1 MTSNS
6 QFIKT
11 RYVAILLFVCVGLRM
26 ILFGIFQPWTPEIE
40 TKRVLQSDALGYHKL
55 ATTLIENHRFAYSS
69 TEKPNSLRTP
79 LYPMFIAAIYSLVGV
94 KPWIVLLAQILIDSL
109 SCFLLLVSLSR
120 LFSRRVAFI
129 ASTLY
134 ALDPFLIL
142 YSSTSLYS
150 DTLFVFFLVAGF
162 WFFSL
167 ARHGEIS
174 NKTLLNYGLSSLF
187 LGLATLT
194 RPISLFIIACFVVF
208 FLVAYGN
215 QPKIALT
222 YALLC
227 SLIFGLVLL
236 PWFFR
241 NYLTF
246 GYFSFS
252 SASSENMLFD
262 LVPMEMDMRH
272 KDLAT
277 VWESLSTE
285 ADKMIEADG
294 LNPQD
299 LNDFQKGPYWQKLAL
314 SYISNDPIAFGKSYL
329 LGIYHTLFNRDAKFY
344 AEFLGLPAVD
354 FDIKAYPNIFDL
366 AKAFLEQQGAVG
378 LLIIFGVIVLDFLI
392 VYLGA
397 IIGLLTS
404 WKRYKDKPALLL
416 IILIAVYFVLITG
429 TQGHPRF
436 RLPSIPFYLA
446 FTGIGFSYLY
456 EKVILAKAA
465 KKHNLNAIT
474 KK

>member
-1 MTSNS
+1 M
-6 QFIKT
+6 
-11 RYVAILLFVCVGLRM
+11 ALLLFVCFGLRM
-26 ILFGIFQPWTPEIE
+26 ILFGILQPWTPEIE
-40 TKRVLQSDALGYHKL
+40 TQRVLQGDAIGYHEL
-55 ATTLIENHRFAYSS
+55 ATTLVENHRFAYSN
-69 TEKPNSLRTP
+69 TGQPDALRTP
-79 LYPMFIAAIYSLVGV
+79 LYPMFIAVIYSLFGV
-94 KPWIVLLAQILIDSL
+94 KPWIVLLTQIMIDTL

-142 YSSTSLYS
+142 YSTARLYS
-150 DTLFVFFLVAGF
+150 DTLFVFFLVAAF

-167 ARHGEIS
+167 ARQGEIS
-174 NKTLLNYGLSSLF
+174 KKTLLNYGLSSLF

-208 FLVAYGN
+208 FVVAYWN
-215 QPKIALT
+215 RPRIALT
-222 YALLC
+222 YALLS
-227 SLIFGLVLL
+227 SLIFGLTLF

-252 SASSENMLFD
+252 TSGSFNSLED
-262 LVPMEMDMRH
+262 VVPMEMGIRH
-272 KDLAT
+272 EDFAF
-277 VWESLSTE
+277 VNESLFTE
-285 ADKMIEADG
+285 ADKMMEADG
-294 LNPQD
+294 LHPQD
-299 LNDFQKGPYWQKLAL
+299 LNDFQKGPYWQKLAV
-314 SYISNDPIAFGKSYL
+314 SYIGNDPMAFGKSYL
-329 LGIYHTLFNRDAKFY
+329 LGIYHTLFSRDAKFY

-366 AKAFLEQQGAVG
+366 AKAFLEKQGAVG
-378 LLIIFGVIVLDFLI
+378 LLIVFSVIVLDLLI
-392 VYLGA
+392 MYVGA

-404 WKRYKDKPALLL
+404 WRRYNDKPTLLL
-416 IILIAVYFVLITG
+416 IILLAVYFVLLTG
-429 TQGHPRF
+429 PQGYSRF

-456 EKVILAKAA
+456 EKIILAKETKKHSQRTIA
-465 KKHNLNAIT
+465 KK
-474 KK
+474 